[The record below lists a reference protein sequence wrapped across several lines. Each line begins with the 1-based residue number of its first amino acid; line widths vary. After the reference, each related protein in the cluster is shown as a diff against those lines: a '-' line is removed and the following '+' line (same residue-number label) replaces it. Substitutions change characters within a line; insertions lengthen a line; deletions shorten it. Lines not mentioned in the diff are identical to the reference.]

1 MTTTDA
7 FFLLLFILATI
18 ILSVTAYDMAYQ
30 AEVNHGLTMEVLQ
43 DCREM
48 LEENERIYGYRGQG
62 IKPGI

>member
-7 FFLLLFILATI
+7 FYLLLFILSAI

-30 AEVNHGLTMEVLQ
+30 AKVNHSLTMEVLEG
-43 DCREM
+43 CREM
-48 LEENERIYGYRGQG
+48 LERNERMYGYRGQG